1 MKLLTWLILLVP
13 MTASAAEWEDPK
25 YRLDA
30 AMTTL
35 NRLKTEIQQKGDEPL
50 KKLSQQATL
59 VVSESGPEEPQSS
72 ITSSGRKIEIP
83 DLFIAKTA
91 NLARMMRLAR
101 EGTDQACVYGYKAHM
116 EKTGSRLP
124 PESYLR
130 SAPPECAPL
139 KARLPLGSMREA
151 LAEREISATLV
162 FTYLH
167 ELGHQFH
174 NHQGAGIRFPPN
186 VSTKENQCAFLRAM
200 KLRRELEF
208 EADDY
213 AVDSLSKL
221 GNSPLVFYVGVLWL
235 LPPATVDPSKVS
247 LDQLF
252 GERLAVHPN
261 SGFRWARILDRTA
274 AILSNQASLNPQITQ
289 LIGELKDW
297 QRRAKEAVA
306 DNDKALS
313 PC

>member
-1 MKLLTWLILLVP
+1 MKLLAWLTLLVP
-13 MTASAAEWEDPK
+13 MAASAVEWEDAK

-30 AMTTL
+30 ATTTL
-35 NRLKTEIQQKGDEPL
+35 NQLKTEIQKNGDEPL
-50 KKLSQQATL
+50 KKLSRQVTL
-59 VVSESGPEEPQSS
+59 VLSESGADEPQSS
-72 ITSSGRKIEIP
+72 ITSDGRKIEIP

-101 EGTDQACVYGYKAHM
+101 DGTDQACAYGYKAHM
-116 EKTGSRLP
+116 EQTGSRLP
-124 PESYLR
+124 PETYLQ

-139 KARLPLGSMREA
+139 KARLPLGPMGEA

-174 NHQGAGIRFPPN
+174 NHQGGGIRFPPN
-186 VSTKENQCAFLRAM
+186 VSTRENQCAFLSAM
-200 KLRRELEF
+200 KLRRELEY

-213 AVDSLSKL
+213 AVDSLAKL
-221 GNSPLVFYVGVLWL
+221 GSSPLVFYVVSLWL
-235 LPPATVDPSKVS
+235 LPPAAVDPSKVN
-247 LDQLF
+247 LDHLF
-252 GERLAVHPN
+252 GERLAAHPN

-274 AILSNQASLNPQITQ
+274 VTLSKQAPLNPQIAQ

-297 QRRAKEAVA
+297 QRRTKQVVV
-306 DNDKALS
+306 DNDKTLS

>member
-1 MKLLTWLILLVP
+1 MKLLTWLTLLVP
-13 MTASAAEWEDPK
+13 MAASAAEWEDPK

-30 AMTTL
+30 ATTTL
-35 NRLKTEIQQKGDEPL
+35 NRLKTEILQKGDEPL
-50 KKLSQQATL
+50 KKLSRQVTL
-59 VVSESGPEEPQSS
+59 VVSESGPDEPQSS
-72 ITSSGRKIEIP
+72 ITSAGRKIEIP

-101 EGTDQACVYGYKAHM
+101 DGTDQACAYGYKAHM
-116 EKTGSRLP
+116 EQTGSRFQ
-124 PESYLR
+124 PETYLQ

-139 KARLPLGSMREA
+139 KARLPLGPMGEA

-186 VSTKENQCAFLRAM
+186 VSTKENQCTFLTAM
-200 KLRRELEF
+200 KLRRELEY

-213 AVDSLSKL
+213 AVDSLAKL
-221 GNSPLVFYVGVLWL
+221 GSSQLVFYVVALWL
-235 LPPATVDPSKVS
+235 LPPAAVDPSKVS

-252 GERLAVHPN
+252 GERFAAHPN

-274 AILSNQASLNPQITQ
+274 ATLSKQAPLNPQIAP

-297 QRRAKEAVA
+297 QRRAKQVVA
-306 DNDKALS
+306 DDDKALS